1 MCLCREE
8 AFAPIVGL
16 YTFASLDEAIERI
29 NASRYGL
36 QAGIFTADLR
46 AATAAFDRLEVGGVI
61 VNDIPT
67 YRVDS
72 MPYGGVKD
80 SGTGRE
86 GPRFALEEMTELKLL
101 VINQESR

>member
-1 MCLCREE
+1 V
-8 AFAPIVGL
+8 A
-16 YTFASLDEAIERI
+16 EAIERI

-36 QAGIFTADLR
+36 QAGVFTGDL
-46 AATAAFDRLEVGGVI
+46 ATTLMAFDRLDVGGVI
-61 VNDIPT
+61 INDVPT

-86 GPRFALEEMTELKLL
+86 GPRYALEEMTELKLL
-101 VINQESR
+101 VINQELR